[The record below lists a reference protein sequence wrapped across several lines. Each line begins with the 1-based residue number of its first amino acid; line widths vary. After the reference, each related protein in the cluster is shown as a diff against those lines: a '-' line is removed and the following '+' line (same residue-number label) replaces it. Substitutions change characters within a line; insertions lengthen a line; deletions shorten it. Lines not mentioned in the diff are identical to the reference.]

1 MSNTATSSV
10 TLSVAPFAINS
21 ECASPYPSAYGA
33 LRGGLETRCFDIS
46 YVLTSMDS
54 TDSRVAEI
62 RFLLNR
68 MMETL
73 TSVESAVNEHNR
85 IRDAQLTQLISKLE
99 L

>member
-1 MSNTATSSV
+1 MSNPATTSSV

-33 LRGGLETRCFDIS
+33 LRGGLVARVRYLLQINEELDQN
-46 YVLTSMDS
+46 DW
-54 TDSRVAEI
+54 RVADTRKE
-62 RFLLNR
+62 LQK

-85 IRDAQLTQLISKLE
+85 IRDAQLISKLE